1 MALPEVGK
9 KESINIQQKSIAWLK
24 SQAMSV
30 LCQVRE
36 MEARDV
42 PLIVSYWLDAES
54 AFLEG
59 MGVDL
64 AKLPAREAMIHFL
77 TRQASLPLEEKAS
90 FCLIWEIGGKA
101 SGHCNL
107 NPIFRGK
114 EAWMHL
120 HMWRSSK
127 RRQGL
132 GNELVRKSLAVFFQ
146 TFDLP
151 RIISEPYALNP
162 APNACLPKV
171 GFQFEREYVTTPGSL
186 SFEQPVKRWVM
197 ERGRFA

>member
-1 MALPEVGK
+1 
-9 KESINIQQKSIAWLK
+9 
-24 SQAMSV
+24 MSV

-36 MEARDV
+36 MEVRDV
-42 PLIVSYWLDAES
+42 PLIVSYWLDADS
-54 AFLEG
+54 TFLEG

-64 AKLPAREAMIHFL
+64 AKLPARDAMIHYL
-77 TRQASLPLEEKAS
+77 ELQARLPLAEKES
-90 FCLIWEIGGKA
+90 FCLIWEIDGTA

-107 NPIFRGK
+107 NPIRRGT

-132 GNELVRKSLAVFFQ
+132 GTELVKQSLTVFFE

-162 APNACLPKV
+162 APNACLPKA
-171 GFQFEREYVTTPGSL
+171 GFQLEKEYVTTPGSL

-197 ERGRFA
+197 ERGSF